1 MLEVVYVRPA
11 KGSGAAL
18 IIRGVLAI
26 LFGVVVI
33 AWPQATVLVT
43 VILFGIFA
51 VADGILAIVQWAGQ
65 RRHGRGRGLGWLL
78 AGGIVSVLAGVAVL
92 AWPGPTVLVVS
103 FIIGLWALLLGIS
116 QIVLA
121 IAVRKVV
128 LSWWLG
134 LVAGIVAV
142 LVGLVLVTNPT
153 VGILGF
159 LGLVAAFAWFFGLV
173 LVAAGIHTWLLAR
186 RLG

>member
-1 MLEVVYVRPA
+1 MLEVEYVRPT

-26 LFGVVVI
+26 LFGVAVI

-43 VILFGIFA
+43 VFLFGIFA
-51 VADGILAIVQWAGQ
+51 IAEGIMAIVQWAGQ
-65 RRHGRGRGLGWLL
+65 RRSGRGLGWLL
-78 AGGIVSVLAGVAVL
+78 AGGIISVLAGVAVL

-103 FIIGLWALLLGIS
+103 FIIGLWALLLGVS

-121 IAVRKVV
+121 VAVRKVV

-142 LVGLVLVTNPT
+142 LVGLVLIVNPA

-159 LGLVAAFAWFFGLV
+159 LGLVAAFAWLFGLV

>member
-1 MLEVVYVRPA
+1 MLEVVYVRPT
-11 KGSGAAL
+11 KGAGAAL
-18 IIRGVLAI
+18 IIRGALALI
-26 LFGVVVI
+26 FGVAVI
-33 AWPQATVLVT
+33 VWPQATVLLL

-51 VADGILAIVQWAGQ
+51 IADGIMAIVLWVNQ
-65 RRHGRGRGLGWLL
+65 RRHGSGRGLGWLL
-78 AGGIVSVLAGVAVL
+78 AGGIVSVLAGVAAL
-92 AWPGPTVLVVS
+92 FWPGPTVLVVS

-134 LVAGIVAV
+134 LVAGILAV
-142 LVGLVLVTNPT
+142 LIGLVLVINPT

-159 LGLVAAFAWFFGLV
+159 LGLVAAFAWLFGLV
-173 LVAAGIHTWLLAR
+173 LVAEGVHTWLMAR